1 MKRKESQW
9 RERRAEVQAAVGK
22 LGRAHG
28 LVKVDQRRTIN
39 GQRVGTVSESLCIAK
54 INIPT
59 PCQETIQT
67 TNSPPQKR
75 KWAGLTN
82 YYFTFFNNKGDVIS
96 S

>member
-1 MKRKESQW
+1 MKRKESHW

-39 GQRVGTVSESLCIAK
+39 GQRVGTVSKSLCIAK

-67 TNSPPQKR
+67 TNPPPK
-75 KWAGLTN
+75 K
-82 YYFTFFNNKGDVIS
+82 KGNGQALQTIILHFLITKEM
-96 S
+96 

>member
-1 MKRKESQW
+1 MKRKESHW

-39 GQRVGTVSESLCIAK
+39 GLRVGTVSESLCIAK

-67 TNSPPQKR
+67 TNPPPQK
-75 KWAGLTN
+75 
-82 YYFTFFNNKGDVIS
+82 KGNGQALQTIILHFLITKEM
-96 S
+96 

>member
-1 MKRKESQW
+1 MKRKESHW

-39 GQRVGTVSESLCIAK
+39 GQRVGTVSKSLCIAK

-67 TNSPPQKR
+67 TNPPPPPQK
-75 KWAGLTN
+75 
-82 YYFTFFNNKGDVIS
+82 KGNGQALQTIILHFLITKEM
-96 S
+96 

>member
-1 MKRKESQW
+1 MNRKESHW

-39 GQRVGTVSESLCIAK
+39 GLRVGTVSESLCIAK

-59 PCQETIQT
+59 HVKRLYKQLT
-67 TNSPPQKR
+67 PPPKKKEMGR
-75 KWAGLTN
+75 PYKLLF
-82 YYFTFFNNKGDVIS
+82 YIF
-96 S
+96 